1 MKKIYLFII
10 LLFLVNLS
18 FGQNVG
24 IGTPTPDYTLDVNGS
39 LGINDAIYHND
50 DPDTWMGFPAPDT
63 WELAV
68 GGKEVTQVDAINSTF
83 TINPNQND
91 IDFLIRGDGIN
102 ALLYADTD
110 DDYVGIGTNTPQHL
124 MDIDG
129 GNMLIRGDGINAL
142 MFADH
147 SSNAIGIGTATPEHL
162 VDIDNGNMLIRGD
175 GINALMFADHSSN
188 AIGIGTAT
196 PEHLVDIDN
205 GNMLIRGDSINA
217 LLFVDHFDDRIGIG
231 TDDPQTELH
240 IVGTL
245 KADTIEANHILL
257 PNMQYGQIM
266 VSANPFI
273 GTTLFTPQINYSGF
287 TNPPHIFIT
296 VHDIDNQIPSDE
308 GKESYSYSVY
318 NVTNTSA
325 TVRLE
330 EPDRGPMRGDII
342 IYWMAI
348 E

>member
-1 MKKIYLFII
+1 MKKMYLLSV
-10 LLFLVNLS
+10 LLFTAILS

-39 LGINDAIYHND
+39 LGINDGIYHND

-63 WELAV
+63 WELVV
-68 GGKEVTQVDAINSTF
+68 GDKQAAQVDAINSTF
-83 TINPNQND
+83 TVNPDEDD

-110 DDYVGIGTNTPQHL
+110 DDYVGIGTNTPEHL
-124 MDIDG
+124 VDIDG

-147 SSNAIGIGTATPEHL
+147 SNDRLGIGTATPEHL
-162 VDIDNGNMLIRGD
+162 LDIDGGNMLIRGD
-175 GINALMFADHSSN
+175 GINALMFADHSN
-188 AIGIGTAT
+188 DRLGIGTAT
-196 PEHLVDIDN
+196 PEHLLDIDN
-205 GNMLIRGDSINA
+205 GNMLIRGDGINA
-217 LLFVDHFDDRIGIG
+217 LLFVDHYDNKVGIG
-231 TDDPQTELH
+231 TDNPESELH
-240 IVGTL
+240 VVGTI
-245 KADTIEANHILL
+245 KADTIEANHISL
-257 PNMQYGQIM
+257 PDMQYGQIM
-266 VSANPFI
+266 VTANPI
-273 GTTLFTPQINYSGF
+273 NGTTLFTPQINYSGF

-296 VHDIDNQIPSDE
+296 VYDIDNQIPSYE
-308 GKESYSYSVY
+308 GGESYAYSVY

-325 TVRLE
+325 TIRLE
-330 EPDRGPMRGDII
+330 EPDGEPMYGDII

>member
-129 GNMLIRGDGINAL
+129 
-142 MFADH
+142 
-147 SSNAIGIGTATPEHL
+147 
-162 VDIDNGNMLIRGD
+162 GNMLIRGD

>member
-1 MKKIYLFII
+1 MKKMYLLSV
-10 LLFLVNLS
+10 LLFTAILS

-39 LGINDAIYHND
+39 LGINDGIYHND

-63 WELAV
+63 WELVV
-68 GGKEVTQVDAINSTF
+68 GDKQAAQVDAINSTF
-83 TINPNQND
+83 TVNPDEDD

-110 DDYVGIGTNTPQHL
+110 DDYVGIGTNTPEHL
-124 MDIDG
+124 VDIDG

-147 SSNAIGIGTATPEHL
+147 SNDRLGIGTATPEHL
-162 VDIDNGNMLIRGD
+162 LDIDNGNMLIRGD
-175 GINALMFADHSSN
+175 GINAL
-188 AIGIGTAT
+188 
-196 PEHLVDIDN
+196 
-205 GNMLIRGDSINA
+205 
-217 LLFVDHFDDRIGIG
+217 LFVDHYDNKVGIG
-231 TDDPQTELH
+231 TDNPESELH
-240 IVGTL
+240 VVGTI
-245 KADTIEANHILL
+245 KADTIEANHISL
-257 PNMQYGQIM
+257 PDMQYGQIM
-266 VSANPFI
+266 VTANPI
-273 GTTLFTPQINYSGF
+273 NGTTLFTPQINYSGF

-296 VHDIDNQIPSDE
+296 VYDIDNQIPSYE
-308 GKESYSYSVY
+308 GGESYAYSVY

-325 TVRLE
+325 TIRLE
-330 EPDRGPMRGDII
+330 EPDGEPMYGDII